1 MEDQLRKRNSPGKS
15 KINTNPVKFNN
26 GYLTYSNNLS
36 LCGHRAE
43 FLTGEILRNFEFESC
58 KTEDSPTEATF
69 QEYQHR
75 PYFYTQCMAK

>member
-43 FLTGEILRNFEFESC
+43 FLTGEILEKFES
-58 KTEDSPTEATF
+58 
-69 QEYQHR
+69 Y
-75 PYFYTQCMAK
+75 